1 MSETL
6 FLVILIISE
15 LALIATGLAVY
26 LYLRYRRMS
35 NIVEEI
41 KAPQTNGDTSFLID
55 PDIDIQD
62 SIPTLENNIA
72 PVEINKRSL
81 AELSQAKKD
90 LHAANTHIDNLEK
103 DNAIQAQ
110 RIDVLE
116 FEIETL
122 KKTLQE
128 RNDLLQRLKKIKP
141 RLNKAKPAQNALMRE
156 IKNLTGLTA
165 RKNQELSKLQSG
177 QGDEFGD
184 SAKRDTAFP
193 SKAAGSK

>member
-116 FEIETL
+116 FEIKTL

-184 SAKRDTAFP
+184 STQRDKAFP